1 MLVGFVAVGKSGF
14 NKELAYD
21 LSKKAYTLLNNSRDL
36 ECVGSPELIEN
47 NQQARKIALDF
58 RCKLIDVLIVFCG
71 TFSNGGLVMDLV
83 ENLHV
88 PVILWAIPEPQ
99 SSSKLELNSL
109 CCVNLFS
116 SILKR
121 LNKQYRYI
129 YGNPDDEHTWES
141 LKNIL
146 RVLTVIKQLRK
157 ARIGLIGYR
166 APGFYA
172 TGVDEIKL
180 KKIVGPQVHH
190 VSLSELIEA
199 INDSE
204 KQSKVKAEGL
214 YFNNIPGKFQHYKK
228 VYAGFR
234 QIIDRYSLD
243 AIAVKCWPE
252 FSKLTG
258 YVACGSLSLLIDEGI
273 IAGCEGDING
283 TVTMLMQYYLAKTAP
298 FFADLISLDNNKD
311 TIKIWHCGSAA
322 CSLAKK
328 KEDIKVSTHYVRKAG
343 ITVEFPLKT
352 GPVTMARLS
361 NNGNTYR
368 LLSLEGEIIDSNS
381 HIKGN
386 SGFVRFKEVNAKMLI
401 DLIILN
407 GIEHH
412 FSFIYGNYETDLK
425 EIGRFLGLDIDF
437 PIAKA

>member
-1 MLVGFVAVGKSGF
+1 MLIGFIAVGKSGF
-14 NKELAYD
+14 NTALAYD
-21 LSKKAYTLLNNSRDL
+21 LSKKAYTLLNNSKDL
-36 ECVGSPELIEN
+36 ECVGSPELIDSD
-47 NQQARKIALDF
+47 QQARKIALDF
-58 RCKLIDVLIVFCG
+58 GCKSLDALIVFCG
-71 TFSNGGLVMDLV
+71 TFSNGGLIMELV

-116 SILKR
+116 SILKG

-129 YGNPDDEHTWES
+129 YGNPDDTHTWES
-141 LKNIL
+141 LENIL
-146 RVLTVIKQLRK
+146 RVLKVIKQLRK

-166 APGFYA
+166 APGFHA

-180 KKIVGPQVHH
+180 KKIVGPKVHH
-190 VSLSELIEA
+190 VSLSELVET
-199 INDSE
+199 INDNE
-204 KQSKVKAEGL
+204 RQSKIKAEGFN
-214 YFNNIPGKFQHYKK
+214 FNNLPDNFHHYKK
-228 VYAGFR
+228 IYAGFR
-234 QIIDRYSLD
+234 QIIDRYCLD

-252 FSKLTG
+252 FPKLTG
-258 YVACGSLSLLIDEGI
+258 CVACGSLSLLIDEGI

-298 FFADLISLDNNKD
+298 FFADLISLDNNKN
-311 TIKIWHCGSAA
+311 TIKIWHCGAA
-322 CSLAKK
+322 ARSLAKK
-328 KEDIKVSTHYVRKAG
+328 QEDIKFSTHYVRKAG

-361 NNGNTYR
+361 NKENTYR
-368 LLSLEGEIIDSNS
+368 LISLEGEIIDSNS

-386 SGFVRFKEVNAKMLI
+386 SGFVRFKEVNAKTLI
-401 DLIILN
+401 DSIIYN

-412 FSFIYGNYETDLK
+412 FSFIYGKYETDIK
-425 EIGRFLGLDIDF
+425 EIGKLLGLDIDF
-437 PIAKA
+437 PIV